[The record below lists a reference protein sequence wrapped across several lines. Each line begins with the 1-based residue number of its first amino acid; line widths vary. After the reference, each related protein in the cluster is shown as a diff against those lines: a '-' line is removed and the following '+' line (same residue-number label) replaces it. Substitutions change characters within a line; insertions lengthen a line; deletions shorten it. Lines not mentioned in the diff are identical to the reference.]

1 MRKTVRIATR
11 LEVKHYHELIRR
23 LPTLPIDQ
31 VSPQLV
37 RGREIGALTVAVLA
51 ELDRFGY
58 IPTKDALLVVMD
70 GAVRDPLL
78 TSEQALAVQADL
90 AYLWSKLS

>member
-1 MRKTVRIATR
+1 MRKIVRIATR

-23 LPTLPIDQ
+23 LQTLPIDQ
-31 VSPQLV
+31 VFPQAV
-37 RGREIGALTVAVLA
+37 RGRRLGARTVAVLA

-70 GAVRDPLL
+70 EAVPDPLL

-90 AYLWSKLS
+90 AYLWRKLS